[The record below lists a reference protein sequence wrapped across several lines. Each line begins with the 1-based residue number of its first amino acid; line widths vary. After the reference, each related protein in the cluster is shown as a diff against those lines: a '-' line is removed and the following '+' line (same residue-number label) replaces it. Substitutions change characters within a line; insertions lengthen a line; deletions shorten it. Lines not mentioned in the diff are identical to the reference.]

1 MDHIAYTEGG
11 GGEHYVDWK
20 GEDKQLMI
28 SELGF
33 HISSN
38 QK

>member
-1 MDHIAYTEGG
+1 MDHIADRKKEK
-11 GGEHYVDWK
+11 HYVDWK
-20 GEDKQLMI
+20 RVDKQLMI

-33 HISSN
+33 HISNN